1 MILHLIH
8 DDKVLPRMIAQ
19 FEEVCPGNN
28 VYLCVIRTCD
38 SNYLRFLHDNP
49 YVVRSDSE
57 EVESIPWEN
66 IDKICIHYLSFS
78 KIRCYLRMLYKHHL
92 DKCKVIWII
101 WGGDIY
107 DVLERRGFNQYS
119 EDNSYLSIRNLYR
132 SGAFSFKSL
141 LRSISSKIHNC
152 ITDFAISIFVD
163 KRVDYIVCTEE
174 EYNLFTRYL
183 RFSKCVGLL
192 KYNYYPIEDTL
203 GTLVDKKISGNSII
217 VGNSASESNN
227 HEYILGFIDNLEF
240 GDRRV
245 YVPLSYGE
253 DVKYIS
259 IIEDKFRK
267 ISNTVILKRFL
278 PLEEYHNLLINC
290 STFVYGNFRQE
301 AWGNILVAL
310 YMGGK
315 VYLSEN
321 SILSRTL
328 IKAGYKI
335 FITEHIKETF
345 HIELTEEEKDN
356 NRRIAMDTC
365 SREQNRKNIEYICGL

>member
-28 VYLCVIRTCD
+28 IYLCVIRACD
-38 SNYLRFLHDNP
+38 SNNLRFLQDNP

-57 EVESIPWEN
+57 EVGSIPWNN

-78 KIRCYLRMLYKHHL
+78 KIKYFLRLLYKHHL
-92 DKCKVIWII
+92 VKCKVIWII

-107 DVLERRGFNQYS
+107 DILERRGFNQYS
-119 EDNSYLSIRNLYR
+119 ADNSFLSIRTSDR
-132 SGAFSFKSL
+132 SGDWGFKSV
-141 LRSISSKIHNC
+141 LRSISSRIRTC
-152 ITDFAISIFVD
+152 ITDLALSLFID

-174 EYNLFTRYL
+174 EYDLFTRYL
-183 RFSKCVGLL
+183 RFSKCADLL

-203 GTLVDKKISGNSII
+203 GSLVDKKISGDSII

-227 HEYILGFIDNLEF
+227 HEYILGFIDNLEL
-240 GDRRV
+240 GERIL
-245 YVPLSYGE
+245 YVPLSYG
-253 DVKYIS
+253 DDIKYIS
-259 IIEDKFRK
+259 IIEEKFKR
-267 ISNTVILKRFL
+267 ISNTVILRKFL

-310 YMGGK
+310 YLGGK
-315 VYLSEN
+315 VYISEN
-321 SILSRTL
+321 SILSKSL

-356 NRRIAMDTC
+356 NRRIAMDSC
-365 SREQNRKNIEYICGL
+365 SREQNRKNIEYICSL